1 LEYKTFH
8 PKGNIVHFDRAWGD
22 PKAKVPA

>member
-1 LEYKTFH
+1 LEYIKFH
-8 PKGNIVHFDRAWGD
+8 PKGNIVFFDRAWGD